1 MRKPYFVSVVVGIAL
16 LVVVVGFF
24 FMQQTIGFMSQI
36 TQATTSIFS
45 SSQATSTTSIATSTA
60 STTALVGSGTTKVIT
75 KVLGTVVHSGTGT
88 LPKIQKFEPAAA
100 TVGSTIVITGTGFDR
115 TTNYITFGTSQGRHH
130 PDGTADN
137 VIATEASADGKTL
150 TFVVPSSGPSGLLC
164 DLTNH
169 CVGISSVRIVPGTYP
184 VTVQDKNGTS
194 PIDTFTVIGQ

>member
-75 KVLGTVVHSGTGT
+75 KVLGTVVHSGTGA

-100 TVGSTIVITGTGFDR
+100 TVGSTIVITGTGFAQPVAASRINPDECPHHSR
-115 TTNYITFGTSQGRHH
+115 GAAMTLLAHDKSGRDLQICRHIL
-130 PDGTADN
+130 N
-137 VIATEASADGKTL
+137 VL
-150 TFVVPSSGPSGLLC
+150 VVLKVLHQPQRLLRLVVVQRHRGVRDARDLRHAVLEPGPL
-164 DLTNH
+164 
-169 CVGISSVRIVPGTYP
+169 RAP
-184 VTVQDKNGTS
+184 
-194 PIDTFTVIGQ
+194 